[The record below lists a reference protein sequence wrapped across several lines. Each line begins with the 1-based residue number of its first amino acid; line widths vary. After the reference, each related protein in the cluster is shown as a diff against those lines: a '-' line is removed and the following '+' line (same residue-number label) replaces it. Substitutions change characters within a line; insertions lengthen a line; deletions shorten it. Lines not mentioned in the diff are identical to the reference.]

1 MPQADLFFTKDRHVP
16 QSVLAEIEATIA
28 AHDTAAG
35 VCKGRLHPVDGHH
48 SHVFLRL
55 SLLPKPHRDDA
66 YAAELG
72 KKLAEVIRPHVAA
85 PSALAVNISFD
96 LVHYTAVKVE

>member
-1 MPQADLFFTKDRHVP
+1 MPQADLYFTKDRTLP
-16 QSVLAEIEATIA
+16 ASVLAEIEGAIA
-28 AHDTAAG
+28 AFDTAAG

-55 SLLPKPHRDDA
+55 SLLPKPHRDAA

-96 LVHYTAVKVE
+96 LVHYTAVTVE